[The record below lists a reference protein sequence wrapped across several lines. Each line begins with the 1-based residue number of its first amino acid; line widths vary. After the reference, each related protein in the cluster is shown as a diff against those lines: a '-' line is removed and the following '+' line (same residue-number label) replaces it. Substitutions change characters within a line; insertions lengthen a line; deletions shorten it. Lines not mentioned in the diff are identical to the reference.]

1 MAARD
6 EIRELII
13 KNFVAIV
20 RCNERQWPL
29 KDSDLVLLES
39 HLNWELSPESVERW
53 AAEMKLTADDTRFLQ
68 EMFQHCFETYTEDLK
83 ELRYAVG
90 EDQGLER

>member
-20 RCNERQWPL
+20 RCNERKWPITPP
-29 KDSDLVLLES
+29 DLVLLES
-39 HLNWELSPESVERW
+39 HLNWELAPESVQRW
-53 AAEMKLTADDTRFLQ
+53 AAEKKLDEADTNFLV

-90 EDQGLER
+90 EDSGMER

>member
-1 MAARD
+1 MPARD

-13 KNFVAIV
+13 KNFVEIV
-20 RCNERQWPL
+20 RCNERHWPL
-29 KDSDLVLLES
+29 RPPDLVLLES
-39 HLNWELSPESVERW
+39 HLNWELAPESVERW
-53 AAEMKLTADDTRFLQ
+53 AEEMKLGADDRRFLQ

-90 EDQGLER
+90 EDSGLER